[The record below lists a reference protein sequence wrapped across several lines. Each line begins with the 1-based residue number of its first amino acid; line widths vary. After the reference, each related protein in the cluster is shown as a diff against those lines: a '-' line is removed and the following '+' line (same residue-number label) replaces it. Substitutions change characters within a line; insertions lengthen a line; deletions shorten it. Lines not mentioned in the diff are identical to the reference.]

1 MHVIVGLLFAISILY
16 GGCQLW
22 QERPV
27 KQSPGVLVS
36 ADPVQS
42 EASNVP
48 PMQKNGHTL
57 KAMARYEIKAR
68 VLGKEHY
75 RWDAGA
81 GLVPYDIAVGWGRMS
96 DSAVLK
102 EIDIWQDG
110 RWYQWRTQT
119 MPIPLQEVSHHSA
132 NMHLIG
138 ADNDV
143 QKQISRLRK
152 GQVITLRGYLVEAR
166 RPDGF
171 VWPTSLSREDT
182 GAGACELMW
191 VEAISVD

>member
-16 GGCQLW
+16 GGCQFW
-22 QERPV
+22 MERPV
-27 KQSPGVLVS
+27 ARAPGVLVS
-36 ADPVQS
+36 ADPLQTEVATAPRL
-42 EASNVP
+42 E
-48 PMQKNGHTL
+48 KNGYEL

-68 VLGKEHY
+68 VLGKEQY

-81 GLVPYDIAVGWGRMS
+81 SLVPYDIAVGWGRMS
-96 DSAVLK
+96 DTAVLK
-102 EIDIWQDG
+102 EIDIWQSG

-119 MPIPLQEVSHHSA
+119 PPIPLQEISIHSA

-138 ADNDV
+138 ADDDV
-143 QKQISRLRK
+143 QKRISRLRK

-166 RPDGF
+166 RADGF

-191 VEAISVD
+191 VEDIRVD

>member
-36 ADPVQS
+36 ADPVQTDVD
-42 EASNVP
+42 NP
-48 PMQKNGHTL
+48 PRLEKNGYAL
-57 KAMARYEIKAR
+57 NPKARYEIKAR

-81 GLVPYDIAVGWGRMS
+81 SLVPYDIAVGWGRMS
-96 DSAVLK
+96 DTAVLK

-138 ADNDV
+138 ADDGV

-171 VWPTSLSREDT
+171 VWSTSLSREDT